1 MFLIDGA
8 AQNAYSLFRLQK
20 DEQIDMLRARQN
32 QLEKLGIDLIK
43 FQVKDR
49 YEIAYEEKFN
59 GRKIIFIKKMELFL
73 EQVRKLNKIRFL
85 FKIRFKFLKKNF
97 KSFQKLSVKSPKES
111 KNGQCKIC
119 EKERRCSKRCS
130 NCQNFVCMD
139 HLEIYCQNCV

>member
-1 MFLIDGA
+1 LIDAA
-8 AQNAYSLFRLQK
+8 AQNAFLLFRLQNE
-20 DEQIDMLRARQN
+20 EQIDMLWARQN

-73 EQVRKLNKIRFL
+73 EQVKKLNKIIFS
-85 FKIRFKFLKKNF
+85 FKIRLKFLKRNF

-139 HLEIYCQNCV
+139 HLEIYCENCV

>member
-1 MFLIDGA
+1 LIDAA
-8 AQNAYSLFRLQK
+8 AQNAFLLFRLQNE
-20 DEQIDMLRARQN
+20 EQIDMLWARQN

-49 YEIAYEEKFN
+49 YEITYEEKFN

-73 EQVRKLNKIRFL
+73 EQVKKLNKIIFS
-85 FKIRFKFLKKNF
+85 FKIRLKFLKRNF

-139 HLEIYCQNCV
+139 HLEI